1 MATFQKRG
9 KKWRAIVRYRGTT
22 TSKTFRTKSE
32 AQQWALDA
40 EVDLERNKYAIPD
53 KSVGDLLTYYAD
65 NVSVKKRS
73 RDWERKRIRT
83 LQKDPLCEVK
93 LPDLS
98 SADIAL
104 WRDRELK
111 KHGAGTVLRDWTLL
125 NHAFALAIREWK
137 WLRENPM
144 STVKKP
150 KEPPPRTRR
159 ISQEETETIIVAS
172 GYQREG
178 EPVTLV
184 QRACIAFLFAL
195 ETAARAGEIAGIEPE
210 DVHEDYVHLRKTK
223 NGDPRDV
230 PLSKEAKR
238 LLKQIGY
245 TWGMTGTQISY
256 MFAKVRDRS
265 GLEGLQ
271 FRDSRAEALT
281 RLSKIFDVLELAR
294 ISGHKDLKILLNV
307 YYRPTVSELA
317 EKLD

>member
-9 KKWRAIVRYRGTT
+9 KKWRAIVRYKGLS

-32 AQQWALDA
+32 AQQWSVETEIDLDQ
-40 EVDLERNKYAIPD
+40 NKYVIPD
-53 KSVGDLLTYYAD
+53 KSVGDLLNYYAD

-83 LQKDPLCEVK
+83 LQKDPLCAVK

-98 SADIAL
+98 SADITL

-111 KHGAGTVLRDWTLL
+111 KHGSGTVLRDWTLL
-125 NHAFALAIREWK
+125 NHAFSLSIKEWR

-159 ISQEETETIIVAS
+159 ISDEEIEIIKVAC
-172 GYQREG
+172 GYNEKPP
-178 EPVTLV
+178 ETLV
-184 QRACIAFLFAL
+184 QRACVAFLFAI
-195 ETAARAGEIAGIEPE
+195 ETACRAGEIAGITLE
-210 DVHEDYVHLRKTK
+210 DVHEDYVHLQHTK

-238 LLKQIGY
+238 LLQQIDNN
-245 TWGMTGTQISY
+245 WGMTGKQISY
-256 MFAKVRDRS
+256 MFAKGRNRS
-265 GLEGLQ
+265 GIEGLQ

-307 YYRPTVSELA
+307 YYRPTASELA
-317 EKLD
+317 EKLE